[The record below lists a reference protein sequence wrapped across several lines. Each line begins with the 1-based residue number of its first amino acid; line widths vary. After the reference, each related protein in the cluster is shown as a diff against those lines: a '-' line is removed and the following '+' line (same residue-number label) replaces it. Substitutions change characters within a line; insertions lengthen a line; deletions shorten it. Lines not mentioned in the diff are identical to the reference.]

1 MADYRAYLV
10 GADGHFV
17 SYRAFVCDNDSDATV
32 WAKQLVD
39 GDEVEL
45 WSGERFVTR
54 LGVKSEPRRAISH
67 EIIDGRMVLLIPE
80 QAAHRFRDDA
90 AHLFRLIAA
99 RHSD

>member
-1 MADYRAYLV
+1 MAFFARTTATEATWQRVMADYRAYLV

-54 LGVKSEPRRAISH
+54 PGVKSEPRRAISH
-67 EIIDGRMVLLIPE
+67 EYIDGRMVPKK
-80 QAAHRFRDDA
+80 
-90 AHLFRLIAA
+90 
-99 RHSD
+99 